1 MSEAVGGCMRMAAA
15 PREGVPR
22 AKGNAYT
29 LEIAADRQPGSMP
42 MQEELLSQDLMGDL
56 VEAAVGRILAAGD
69 LDDFLAWFPDEVDRF
84 CLLTHLPLHAD
95 DRKGLAVQLGRSI
108 WGATPAPHNGFKP
121 QPLPKP
127 GRNAPCHCGSG
138 LKYKQCCAGLP
149 SLPALNPATLW
160 PAVLEALPQRDCR
173 HLVAAG
179 RVPVESLVV
188 AAEESMELG
197 DSRKAMGVLEPLFG
211 DKLAGTGRHYDQAL
225 SLLCDL
231 YDDAGWTG
239 KKTGLLERVTT
250 EAPRSE
256 LRSEAFQRMATIRMD
271 RGDRDGAWDAFR
283 RAQRDTPGDP
293 SIGMLEVHLLMSE
306 HQPERAG
313 ESARTWRKRLMKLN
327 AEGLDGVIDYLTA
340 VAENPYR
347 AMAEILNEVIGGAG
361 QRLLEALPGVGKRPL
376 PEYEVAAGPV
386 LDPDG
391 DLGSGIAR
399 QLRGMGIAEE
409 DIRELTPELLEQARS
424 IVRGDGSPDDG
435 ADSAPEPSFTLRAP
449 ERLRALEAD
458 WHAVYLP
465 GKPFSID
472 DAPRQAEYPW
482 DPDQEDAW
490 MGFLVRHPEA
500 FDSVDV
506 LDDLATA
513 MELHPMCSS
522 VGFREAMQ
530 APLVER
536 GVRILRQAV
545 EAASPSGDLRLPWV
559 DAGNRPALR
568 CLARA
573 QTLAMEQGDVEQAR
587 ELAELVLAL
596 NPGDN
601 HGIRSPL
608 MNIHLRAGDDE
619 AAVALA
625 GGYEEDMFA
634 ELPYG
639 RVLALVRMGRMDEAA
654 EAAQVAVDRLPEVRR
669 YLMRERARQPRIDPQ
684 YMALG
689 SKEQAWLYRDE
700 MRDLWV
706 AEPEAMVLIRRTRPS
721 PAARDG

>member
-1 MSEAVGGCMRMAAA
+1 
-15 PREGVPR
+15 
-22 AKGNAYT
+22 
-29 LEIAADRQPGSMP
+29 

-56 VEAAVGRILAAGD
+56 VEAAVGRILVAGD
-69 LDDFLAWFPDEVDRF
+69 LDDFLAWFPDEVHRF
-84 CLLTHLPLHAD
+84 CLLTRLQLDAAG
-95 DRKGLAVQLGRSI
+95 RKGLAVQLGRSI

-138 LKYKQCCAGLP
+138 VKYKHCCA
-149 SLPALNPATLW
+149 SLPALPTINPATLW

-173 HLVAAG
+173 QVVATG

-188 AAEESMELG
+188 AAEECSDQG
-197 DSRKAMGVLEPLFG
+197 DSRKAMSFLEPMFG
-211 DKLAGTGRHYDQAL
+211 GKVAGTSHQYARAL

-239 KKTGLLERVTT
+239 KKTKLLERIAA

-256 LRSEAFQRMATIRMD
+256 LRSEAFQRMATILMD

-293 SIGMLEVHLLMSE
+293 AIGLLEVHLLISE
-306 HQPERAG
+306 HQPERAR

-327 AEGLDGVIDYLTA
+327 AEGLDWPIGYLTA

-347 AMAEILNEVIGGAG
+347 AMAETLNEVIGGAG
-361 QRLLEALPGVGKRPL
+361 QRLLEALPGIGERPL
-376 PEYEVAAGPV
+376 PQYEVAAGPA
-386 LDPDG
+386 LDSG
-391 DLGSGIAR
+391 GGLEVGIAR
-399 QLRGMGIAEE
+399 QLRGMGMAEE
-409 DIRELTPELLEQARS
+409 DISQWTPELLEQAQN
-424 IVRGDGSPDDG
+424 IAHGDDPADEVS
-435 ADSAPEPSFTLRAP
+435 DSAPEPSFTVRAP

-458 WHAVYLP
+458 WHAIYP
-465 GKPFSID
+465 SGKPFSID
-472 DAPRQAEYPW
+472 NAPRQAEYPW
-482 DPDQEDAW
+482 EPDQEDVW
-490 MGFLVRHPEA
+490 MDYLDRHPEA

-513 MELHPMCSS
+513 VELHPMCSS

-559 DAGNRPALR
+559 NARNRPALR

-573 QTLAMEQGDVEQAR
+573 QSLAMEQGGDERAR
-587 ELAELVLAL
+587 ELAELLLAL

-601 HGIRSPL
+601 HGIRTAL
-608 MNIHLRAGDDE
+608 MNTYLRVGQDA

-625 GGYEEDMFA
+625 SSYEDDMFA

-639 RVLALVRMGRMDEAA
+639 RVLALVRMGRMVEASEAA
-654 EAAQVAVDRLPEVRR
+654 RLAVDRLPEVRR
-669 YLMRERARQPRIDPQ
+669 YLMRERARQPRMDP
-684 YMALG
+684 YGFTLG

-706 AEPEAMVLIRRTRPS
+706 DEPEAMALIRRTRPS
-721 PAARDG
+721 PSGG